1 MALRLVGSRK
11 VRLVVELAVGN
22 LHIVVGPGH
31 QPVEGL
37 VVGILV
43 ELVAVVEGGVEG
55 VLDSFGGI
63 HLVEVVVVGHNLG
76 FPGLQLEPGFV
87 QSTLEHQLEGLV
99 GCRLVV
105 EEYQLEG
112 LQSAL
117 EGCSFVVVGYRL
129 VGPQL
134 GVEEGPVVVARILD
148 ELLGILL
155 GIGVV
160 ERRLVVVEVERG
172 PQLGVE
178 LGPVVVVGPETSFVV
193 E

>member
-1 MALRLVGSRK
+1 M
-11 VRLVVELAVGN
+11 ELAVGN
-22 LHIVVGPGH
+22 LHSVVGPGH

-63 HLVEVVVVGHNLG
+63 HLVEVVVGHNLG
-76 FPGLQLEPGFV
+76 FLGLQLEPGFV

-117 EGCSFVVVGYRL
+117 GGCSFVVVGYRL

-155 GIGVV
+155 GIGAV
-160 ERRLVVVEVERG
+160 ERRLVVAEVERG

-178 LGPVVVVGPETSFVV
+178 LGPVVVVGPETSFAV

>member
-1 MALRLVGSRK
+1 
-11 VRLVVELAVGN
+11 VELAVGN
-22 LHIVVGPGH
+22 LHIVVALGH

-63 HLVEVVVVGHNLG
+63 HLVEVVVVVGHNLG
-76 FPGLQLEPGFV
+76 FLGLQLEPGFV

-105 EEYQLEG
+105 EARQLAG

-148 ELLGILL
+148 ALLGILL
-155 GIGVV
+155 GIGAV

-178 LGPVVVVGPETSFVV
+178 LGPVVGPETSFVV